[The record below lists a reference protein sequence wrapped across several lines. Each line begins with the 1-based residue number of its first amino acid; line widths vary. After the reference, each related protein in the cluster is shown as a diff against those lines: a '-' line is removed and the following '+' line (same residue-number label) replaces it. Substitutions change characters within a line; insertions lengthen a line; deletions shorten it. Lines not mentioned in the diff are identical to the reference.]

1 MINNLFEK
9 ALQNKEVNEF
19 FNGEG
24 SYFVRNRETGE
35 HSYNT
40 QISGAVVNF
49 IDNDDHRMKIFS
61 NVFKN
66 FISDANPADF
76 EAIQSILS
84 NISAYFIAKN
94 RGLFP
99 ESNLLISEDDPAF
112 KEFNGLLNEL
122 TARSFTSKEQDIL
135 KSYSAFLH
143 KHNALFL
150 AALLT
155 KNLPIQYV

>member
-9 ALQNKEVNEF
+9 ALQNKEMNDF
-19 FNGEG
+19 FKGKG

-40 QISGAVVNF
+40 QMSGPVVNF
-49 IDNDDHRMKIFS
+49 IDNDDRKMQIFS
-61 NVFKN
+61 SAFKD

-76 EAIQSILS
+76 ESIQCVLS
-84 NISAYFIAKN
+84 NISAYFIVKD

-99 ESNLLISEDDPAF
+99 ESNLLNSESDPAF
-112 KEFNGLLNEL
+112 KEFNGLFNEF
-122 TARSFTSKEQDIL
+122 TTQICTSKEQRII
-135 KSYSAFLH
+135 KNYSAFLQ

-150 AALLT
+150 GALLT
-155 KNLPIQYV
+155 KSLTIK